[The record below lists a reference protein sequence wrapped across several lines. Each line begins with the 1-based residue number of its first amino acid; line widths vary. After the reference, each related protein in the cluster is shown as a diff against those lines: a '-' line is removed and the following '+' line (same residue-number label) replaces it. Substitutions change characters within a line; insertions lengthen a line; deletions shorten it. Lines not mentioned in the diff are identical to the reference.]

1 MSLLPLSCC
10 FLCPPLGTQWSA
22 VLIDTAHV
30 MAIPYFILAELNF
43 LFLCILLPDDLSGK
57 SKLVKANHGSSIL
70 MILLGWTWEQW
81 DVWELLCSPSGKDLL
96 DTTLSWHEKRLCLFY
111 WAFSCLYML
120 LAYRL
125 YLKGSGLKITVY
137 KVGKTSSE
145 VMLPSYSAL
154 CTCSPL
160 GLRITLN
167 NCFLF
172 GLRAIWYLRAEGIPA
187 GTEEYF
193 SKC

>member
-1 MSLLPLSCC
+1 MSLPPLSCC
-10 FLCPPLGTQWSA
+10 FFCPLGTHWAA
-22 VLIDTAHV
+22 VLRDTAHV

-43 LFLCILLPDDLSGK
+43 IFLCILLPDDLGRK
-57 SKLVKANHGSSIL
+57 SRLVKANHRSSIL

-81 DVWELLCSPSGKDLL
+81 DVWEVLCSTSGKDLL
-96 DTTLSWHEKRLCLFY
+96 DTTLSWHEKRLFLLGFFTSVIWYWLLFV
-111 WAFSCLYML
+111 S
-120 LAYRL
+120 
-125 YLKGSGLKITVY
+125 LKGSSLKITVH
-137 KVGKTSSE
+137 KVGKASSE

-154 CTCSPL
+154 CTCSLL

-172 GLRAIWYLRAEGIPA
+172 GLRAVWYLELKAFQL
-187 GTEEYF
+187 TQEYF